1 MKNVVENKVLKKLS
15 KKFGKKEEV
24 KSNEKFINLLKR
36 IYIDLKI
43 NNSDEI
49 IKEYLKNINQEKLMR

>member
-1 MKNVVENKVLKKLS
+1 MKNVVENKVLKELS